1 MNKTRGLGKGL
12 GAIFQ
17 ERNLAHRDDLPGT
30 APSDGS
36 KVELLA
42 ISQIQPNP
50 FQPRKEFNQAD
61 LEELAASIREKGI
74 FQPILVRRQAG
85 VYQIIAGERRFRASQ
100 MAGKDTI
107 PALVR
112 EQVTDRDMR
121 EIALLENIQRV
132 QLNAIEEA
140 LAYQELINS
149 CGYTHDQ
156 LSHQLGKSRPAIT
169 NSLRLLKL
177 TEGVQ
182 HQVSNGLLS
191 AGHARVLAA
200 LEPERQNALAHRIL
214 SEGWS
219 VRTLEIEAGQTN
231 LKNKVQKKEKAKKA
245 SGEDPNQQAFLRD
258 LAHRLGTRVHLET
271 QASGKGQLR
280 LDFHSKEDLNRLADI
295 LLGLNPAV

>member
-1 MNKTRGLGKGL
+1 MNKPRGLGKGL

-17 ERNLAHRDDLPGT
+17 EKSLAHRDDLPGT
-30 APSDGS
+30 PPSDGS

-42 ISQIQPNP
+42 IAQIQPNP
-50 FQPRKEFNQAD
+50 FQPRKEFNQAE

-85 VYQIIAGERRFRASQ
+85 VYQIIAGERRFRASLL
-100 MAGKDTI
+100 AGKDTI

-156 LSHQLGKSRPAIT
+156 LSQQLGKSRPSIT

-177 TEGVQ
+177 VESIQ
-182 HQVSNGLLS
+182 HQVSSGVLS

-200 LEPERQNALAHRIL
+200 LEPERQTALAHRIL
-214 SEGWS
+214 AEGWS
-219 VRTLEIEAGQTN
+219 VRTLEAEAGQTGT
-231 LKNKVQKKEKAKKA
+231 KPKTEKKDPSKKP
-245 SGEDPNQQAFLRD
+245 SGEDPNQKAFLRD

-271 QASGKGQLR
+271 QPSGKGQLR
-280 LDFHSKEDLNRLADI
+280 LDFHSKDDLNRLADI
-295 LLGLNPAV
+295 LLGLNSAV

>member
-1 MNKTRGLGKGL
+1 MNKPRGLGKGL

-30 APSDGS
+30 PAADGS

-42 ISQIQPNP
+42 ISHIQPNP

-112 EQVTDRDMR
+112 DQVTDRDMR

-177 TEGVQ
+177 TDGVQ
-182 HQVSNGLLS
+182 QKVSSGLLS
-191 AGHARVLAA
+191 AGHARVLAS
-200 LEPERQNALAHRIL
+200 LEAERQTALARRIL
-214 SEGWS
+214 DEGWS
-219 VRTLEIEAGQTN
+219 VRTLELEAGQE
-231 LKNKVQKKEKAKKA
+231 KPKKT
-245 SGEDPNQQAFLRD
+245 SGEDPNKQAFLRD
-258 LAHRLGTRVHLET
+258 LALRLGTRVHLET
-271 QASGKGQLR
+271 QASGKGHLR
-280 LDFHSKEDLNRLADI
+280 VDFHSKEDLARLADI
-295 LLGLNPAV
+295 LLGLNSAV

>member
-1 MNKTRGLGKGL
+1 MNKPRGLGKGL

-17 ERNLAHRDDLPGT
+17 EKNLAHRDDLPGT
-30 APSDGS
+30 PAAQGS

-42 ISQIQPNP
+42 IAQIQPNP
-50 FQPRKEFNQAD
+50 FQPRKEFNQAELD
-61 LEELAASIREKGI
+61 ELATSIREKGI

-100 MAGKDTI
+100 LAGKDTI

-112 EQVTDRDMR
+112 DQVTDRDMR

-177 TEGVQ
+177 VDGVQ
-182 HQVSNGLLS
+182 QQVANGTLS

-200 LEPERQNALAHRIL
+200 LEPDRQTALAKRVL
-214 SEGWS
+214 DGGWS
-219 VRTLEIEAGQTN
+219 VRTLEIEAGQ
-231 LKNKVQKKEKAKKA
+231 NKAGTKSQKKEIPKKT

-258 LAHRLGTRVHLET
+258 LAHKLGTRVHLET
-271 QASGKGQLR
+271 QVSGKGQLR

-295 LLGLNPAV
+295 LLGLNSAA